1 MRKGI
6 YKGLLLCLF
15 VINISS
21 PANGKEPR
29 IVIAYP
35 ASETSQALTYTHVI
49 DGIEKAVGH
58 AERLEVTEGA
68 DTVQAQ
74 LDRLHPDKVIALGKK
89 VAGTIN
95 KTSYLKL
102 MLVGLAHFN
111 PTEYNGVSLTLDSR
125 SLGAQLSRFVPSVKR
140 VFVVQQAGHQTIESV
155 PAISGTQPTLEI
167 REGSDQLATIRLLGH
182 IVGEEATATDAVFIP
197 ANLPIDILYEVAKVA
212 WDKKIML
219 LSTNLAQLDTGTL
232 MGFYPDELALGE
244 QLGQLVTKKNP
255 GFESTRGV
263 NSALNRKVAQHLGI
277 DFDPATLDLFTVK
290 IK

>member
-182 IVGEEATATDAVFIP
+182 LVGEEATATDAVFIP

>member
-1 MRKGI
+1 
-6 YKGLLLCLF
+6 
-15 VINISS
+15 
-21 PANGKEPR
+21 
-29 IVIAYP
+29 
-35 ASETSQALTYTHVI
+35 
-49 DGIEKAVGH
+49 
-58 AERLEVTEGA
+58 
-68 DTVQAQ
+68 
-74 LDRLHPDKVIALGKK
+74 
-89 VAGTIN
+89 
-95 KTSYLKL
+95 

-125 SLGAQLSRFVPSVKR
+125 SLGTQLSRFVPSVKR

-277 DFDPATLDLFTVK
+277 DFDPATLDLFTIK